1 VRRRLLARK
10 PRVRL
15 LLVIIGMLVIFYT
28 IPVSSDESTGR
39 VVTSVALTLIG
50 VAALAWGI
58 FEQVRRQL
66 QSRSEDIHTLVMLLP
81 LAAVLFALSFYV
93 LEEHR
98 PAQFDGIRTRTDALY
113 FTLSTVTTVGF
124 GDITARGQL
133 ARVLVMFQLIFNAIF
148 VGAAASTIIS
158 SIRNR
163 APVQKEDGSRGPG

>member
-1 VRRRLLARK
+1 MLARK

-28 IPVSSDESTGR
+28 IPVSADESTGR
-39 VVTSVALTLIG
+39 VVTSVALTLTG

-81 LAAVLFALSFYV
+81 LAAVLFALGFYV
-93 LEEHR
+93 LDVHR
-98 PAQFDGIRTRTDALY
+98 PAQFEGMHTRTDALY

-124 GDITARGQL
+124 GDITAHGQL

-163 APVQKEDGSRGPG
+163 APVPKEDGSHGPG